1 MKSLQHRNN
10 VTYKTALVLTGLLI
24 TTMALFIGIRSAMA
38 ASLKDISVIH
48 SDVITV
54 GDLFDNVRNNAD
66 YVIGAAPQPG
76 KDMTLNARTL
86 YRIAS
91 ALDLNWR
98 PATAGDQITIR
109 REANIVSYDMISDSL
124 REALKNKGVDTNF
137 NVELNNGKPSI
148 VLPKNMP
155 ESVEVASLKYNPQ
168 RDYFQ
173 ADLVAPSIDNPLKKI
188 SVSGQV
194 KRLVRVP
201 VFNTTLQSGD
211 IIGANDIKMIDVE
224 ERSLQHDVIMKPD
237 DLIGLTP
244 RRIAYA
250 NKFIL
255 KGTLGRPQLVQRGES
270 VTITFTEGSLQLT
283 AKGKALQS
291 GAKGDIV
298 RVTNANSS
306 RTVDAIVS
314 SENQVIAR

>member
-1 MKSLQHRNN
+1 MKSFRNKN
-10 VTYKTALVLTGLLI
+10 TITFKTTLVLTGLLI

-86 YRIAS
+86 YRIAN

-124 REALKNKGVDTNF
+124 RNALKNKGVDTNF
-137 NVELNNGKPSI
+137 KVELNNSKPSI
-148 VLPKNMP
+148 VLPKNIA
-155 ESVEVASLKYNPQ
+155 ENVEVASLKYNPQ

-194 KRLVRVP
+194 KRLVRIP
-201 VFNTTLQSGD
+201 VLNTTLQSGS
-211 IIGANDIKMIDVE
+211 IIGANDIRMIDVE
-224 ERSLQHDVIMKPD
+224 EKTLQHDVIMKAD

-255 KGTLGRPQLVQRGES
+255 KGTLGRPQLVSRGEA
-270 VTITFTEGSLQLT
+270 VTITYKEGPLVLT

-306 RTVDAIVS
+306 RTVDATVLAS
-314 SENQVIAR
+314 NQVVAR